1 MKNLISKLGGIAIPS
16 WVKIAGVGLLALVI
30 VLWFR
35 GCESTQDKRV
45 VESKETGKTEQRAET
60 AEAGLLATEKANAAA
75 SKVATD
81 NEARKASCA
90 KYSRT
95 PENC

>member
-1 MKNLISKLGGIAIPS
+1 MKLPNLSSIVIPP
-16 WVKIAGVGLLALVI
+16 WVKFAGVGLLALVI
-30 VLWFR
+30 ILWFR

-45 VESKETGKTEQRAET
+45 VESKATGKTEQRAET
-60 AEAGLLATEKANAAA
+60 AEAGLQATTKANAAA
-75 SKVATD
+75 AEVATD

-90 KYSRT
+90 KHSRT